1 MKVLIDSLK
10 LIKRRFFLLLLS
22 FVIFSLQSVGQ
33 TVIEMTHP
41 TDADIVLLKVD
52 KKSDADIIVFKT
64 KKKKEARQWDCLWK
78 FKNWGFAN
86 LSIFIMDNI
95 NDTAKYN
102 DDDISFAVDGKVYF
116 TENKDERGYNNPNF
130 RLKGVFRKFREAPQD
145 NNIDTSQKV
154 TQLSY
159 FVTIDGNFILSDN
172 KSEIPKGL
180 KISIVDSA
188 MINTFNTYNPES
200 LKFTYKQQLDIG
212 KYNILVTSD
221 EYRQY
226 VEPFSVTGND
236 SLFDLKLNVTLNPN
250 VIKRQEVLIVNN
262 LFFDFDSFKLTEES
276 TKVLDKMISVMQEN
290 PVMKLELTGYTDS
303 KGSKTYNEK
312 LSRLRSKSAV
322 NYLKEKGI
330 SAERMISYGK
340 GEKSPIALNKMNDGS
355 DCKEG
360 RKYNRRVQIK
370 FVNEDQTKVKIE
382 EIVIPDNLKVKDNQS
397 K

>member
-1 MKVLIDSLK
+1 MLLSLIKKILVLVLIS
-10 LIKRRFFLLLLS
+10 
-22 FVIFSLQSVGQ
+22 VIYVPIFGQ

-41 TDADIVLLKVD
+41 NDADVVLLKVD
-52 KKSDADIIVFKT
+52 KRSDADIIVYKT
-64 KKKKEARQWDCLWK
+64 KKNKEAREWDCLWK

-86 LSIFIMDNI
+86 LSIFIMENI

-102 DDDISFAVDGKVYF
+102 DDDLGFVVDGKVYF
-116 TENKDERGYNNPNF
+116 TDNRDERGYNNPNF

-145 NNIDTSQKV
+145 NIVDTSQKV

-159 FVTIDGNFILSDN
+159 FVTINGNLTLNDN
-172 KSEIPKGL
+172 KSETPKGL
-180 KISIVDSA
+180 KISILDSS
-188 MINTFNTYNPES
+188 MVNTFNVYNPEN
-200 LKFTYKQQLDIG
+200 LTFAYKQQLDIG

-221 EYRQY
+221 DYRQY

-236 SLFDLKLNVTLNPN
+236 SLFHLKLNVTLNPN
-250 VIKRQEVLIVNN
+250 VIKKQEILIVNN
-262 LFFDFDSFKLTEES
+262 LFFDFDSFKLTDES

-330 SAERMISYGK
+330 LAERMISYGK
-340 GEKSPIALNKMNDGS
+340 GEKNPIALNKMKDGS

-370 FVNEDQTKVKIE
+370 FVNEDQSKVKIE
-382 EIVIPDNLKVKDNQS
+382 EIVIPDNLKVKDNQA